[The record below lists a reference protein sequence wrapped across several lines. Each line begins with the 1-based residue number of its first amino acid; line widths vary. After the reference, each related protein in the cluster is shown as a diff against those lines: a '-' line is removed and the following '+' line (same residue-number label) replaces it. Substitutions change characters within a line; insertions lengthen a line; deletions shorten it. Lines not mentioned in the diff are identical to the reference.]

1 MSKSRAALDIFKNY
15 FDLMIFYRLQTLGS
29 KDEAPALTSPSSFFF
44 GDTFVPKKRSRRMK
58 MDLSSRILQNQTCP
72 RNTIKL
78 FLKLET
84 SWIQR
89 LNPRELFRFYEMSNE
104 RSISAF
110 LHFLF
115 LYYREENARDF
126 VQKVRTIQR
135 SKQKFSVQWKFND
148 SLMLLLNI
156 ILRQT
161 IN

>member
-1 MSKSRAALDIFKNY
+1 
-15 FDLMIFYRLQTLGS
+15 
-29 KDEAPALTSPSSFFF
+29 
-44 GDTFVPKKRSRRMK
+44 

-84 SWIQR
+84 SCIQR
-89 LNPRELFRFYEMSNE
+89 LNPREFFRFYEMSNE
-104 RSISAF
+104 RSIFAF

-135 SKQKFSVQWKFND
+135 SKRKFSVQ
-148 SLMLLLNI
+148 
-156 ILRQT
+156 
-161 IN
+161 